1 MNLYKLTCSAIEQF
15 IQMSNFKRNTHYNK
29 IHLLISNNYVN
40 KKNNIVYRNKIYHQ
54 IYLF

>member
-40 KKNNIVYRNKIYHQ
+40 KKNNIVYRNKIYHK